1 MIMSILNT
9 TLMIFGVIFAL
20 FDSTTMMIDMSK
32 NMKGLLK
39 FMRGT
44 IIESRKKLERRGE
57 KRIYYFLVLMLTV
70 TQTVLMIN
78 MCLVAKQNNMQAI
91 GMILIIV
98 LVLFIYTSIRN
109 VVLLRIPDETA
120 QKVMKFIAVDTLI
133 IVIVN
138 LGQLLNVGLFVY
150 CMVKGLPFSVLFA

>member
-1 MIMSILNT
+1 MSILNT